1 MVHILLV
8 SYWKSHF
15 YLWMTVKMER
25 KSGFLRTP
33 AYIGSREFRLYVAN
47 FAIKGKI
54 VNVVLGT

>member
-1 MVHILLV
+1 
-8 SYWKSHF
+8 
-15 YLWMTVKMER
+15 MTVKMER